1 MPWNSS
7 SLSRLFFMQNLVLFN
22 VKYSQ
27 GLYSIVL
34 TLHVWLLEELGKGI
48 LWHLWTYCIWI
59 VLFLCLSDFFILY
72 WILIAFKGQVKNVF
86 TLSFLIKQLN
96 SMFVALIVYNFGE
109 LTQVCNPWCSWWWNF
124 SFYKL
129 WLELQWL
136 LSLLNYFILN
146 WQIVFLMELHWEQS
160 VSVWN

>member
-1 MPWNSS
+1 
-7 SLSRLFFMQNLVLFN
+7 MQNLVLFN

-27 GLYSIVL
+27 GLYYIDWHFMYDCLKSWEKEFFDTCGL
-34 TLHVWLLEELGKGI
+34 TVTEL
-48 LWHLWTYCIWI
+48 CC
-59 VLFLCLSDFFILY
+59 FFACLTSLYILY
-72 WILIAFKGQVKNVF
+72 WILIAFKGRVKNVF
-86 TLSFLIKQLN
+86 TLSFLIKELN
-96 SMFVALIVYNFGE
+96 SMFVALIVYNFWE

-146 WQIVFLMELHWEQS
+146 WQIVFLMELHWDQS
-160 VSVWN
+160 ISVWN